1 MHRGSGD
8 VPTVQSVKTAWEIFV
23 VKRFVSSKPIDYR
36 ILVMEKRDQ
45 GYGVSLTRKDIDLMA
60 KKDIAGALRE
70 LMLAK

>member
-1 MHRGSGD
+1 
-8 VPTVQSVKTAWEIFV
+8 
-23 VKRFVSSKPIDYR
+23 
-36 ILVMEKRDQ
+36 MEKRDQ